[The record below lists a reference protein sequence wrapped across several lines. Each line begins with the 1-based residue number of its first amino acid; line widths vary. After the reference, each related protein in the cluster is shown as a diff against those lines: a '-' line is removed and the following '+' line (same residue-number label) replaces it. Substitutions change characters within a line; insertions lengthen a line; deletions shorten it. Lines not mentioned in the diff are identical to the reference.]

1 MDKLKQ
7 QIIDQFSKEIDLLD
21 FNEDTTTLEIKY
33 NTIVENLL
41 ETIKTKKEKY
51 KVPLHQTSNNNICLS
66 EMDLC
71 SGKSSDIQLN
81 DTYET
86 PTIPVKKSLQKESST
101 IPNNFSLTFEMR
113 QYAQLKYIQN
123 VEEVFENFKLYYQ
136 SKATVNNDWEAVW
149 KKWVLNQNKYAN
161 HLIKTTIDEY
171 LELKNNYLE
180 IAKKY
185 IPQGDMELEFIKF
198 KNHYIANGDLKVS
211 WERVWENWCINY
223 KKFKPYEQSQQLKEK
238 QNYRWDFK
246 KAKDTSDK
254 IKNWLEY
261 EKGINW
267 LEDYYLKDIPIPG
280 IGWQDVMH
288 PDFNRE
294 EILLYKIQSDNGQ
307 FLLNHKSDEVLDVEI
322 LNFSTNK

>member
-1 MDKLKQ
+1 MDIFKQ
-7 QIIDQFSKEIDLLD
+7 HIVDQFSKEIEQLN
-21 FNEDTTTLEIKY
+21 FQEDTLLLELKY
-33 NTIVENLL
+33 NTIVENIF
-41 ETIKTKKEKY
+41 EKIKKEKR
-51 KVPLHQTSNNNICLS
+51 KLSSVPLYQTSNNNNIS
-66 EMDLC
+66 IDEMSLC
-71 SGKSSDIQLN
+71 SGKSSDTLIN
-81 DTYET
+81 STASSKNSIGPY
-86 PTIPVKKSLQKESST
+86 KKSIESTT
-101 IPNNFSLTFEMR
+101 IPNNFSLNFEMR
-113 QYAQLKYIQN
+113 QYAKSKYIQD

-136 SKATVNNDWEAVW
+136 SKGVVNSDWEAAW
-149 KKWVLNQNKYAN
+149 KKWVLNQNKFTK

-185 IPQGDMELEFIKF
+185 LEDGDTELEFIKF

-223 KKFKPYEQSQQLKEK
+223 KKFKPTEQSEQAKEK

-261 EKGINW
+261 EKGIRW
-267 LEDYYLKDIPIPG
+267 LEDHYLKNIPIPG

-307 FLLNHKSDEVLDVEI
+307 FLLTRKSEDILDIEVLEND
-322 LNFSTNK
+322 